1 VIENILPFVFAVF
14 AGLTYFFSNKFD
26 IKHKKYYYKILSFSA
41 GVSITYVLLELFP
54 TFTEGAIDIN
64 KLLFISVAAGFIS
77 HHLVEKYIYQHNSR
91 HELVKNLTFEENVFS
106 FVYHIILG
114 IVIVTFTKQSIL
126 RGTLFFLPLVSYTF
140 VSTLPTNPHSS
151 IKKSVLLSASTLIG
165 VLLAVFVWTT
175 RQLWIEFS
183 LIGIALGVMLFTVIR
198 HHIPFGRRGK
208 IWYFSLGFIIYS
220 MLIIGSW
227 FV

>member
-1 VIENILPFVFAVF
+1 MIENILPFVFAVF